1 MKIKIERQ
9 RILGLDIGSKTIG
22 VAISDELGWTAQ
34 GVGTIERKNLEKDLK
49 VLADMVRR
57 YKVREI
63 VVGLPRNM
71 NSSLGEQAKKVFT
84 FIEKLKKYFKLP
96 VQTWDERLTTIAAD
110 RVLEE
115 AEIQRKKRKKVV
127 DKIAA
132 VLILQGYLDFKTVG
146 K

>member
-1 MKIKIERQ
+1 LKIKIERQ